1 MKRNPITIAT
11 GAVLV
16 LIFLFMLFIF
26 QVRQTEV
33 AVVTTFGKYSRSIT
47 NAGFQFRLPW
57 PIQKVYKFDSR
68 IQDFERKF
76 DQTITRDQISVVITV
91 YIGWRILD
99 PKVFLESFNGDITKA
114 EQTLEPLVRNAKS
127 GVIGQHAFGDLISTN
142 QTELKFDQVET
153 EMLSAIQPQARSA
166 YGIQIELLGIKRL
179 QLPESITSTVF
190 ERMKKQRQ
198 ELVSKYESEGDR
210 DAKII
215 KANADGQ
222 ANEILAQAK
231 AEAIRITGEAEK
243 NAAEYY
249 AAFEKDNKLAVFLFQ
264 LKTLEQSLKERTHL
278 FLDQQTPPFNL
289 LKSQDASAPGG
300 TGSKK

>member
-11 GAVLV
+11 GAVLA

-47 NAGFQFRLPW
+47 NAGFQVRLPW
-57 PIQKVYKFDSR
+57 PVQKVYKFDSR

-91 YIGWRILD
+91 YIGWRIVE
-99 PKVFLESFNGDITKA
+99 PKVFLESFSGDNTKA

-127 GVIGQHAFGDLISTN
+127 GVIGQHAFSDLISTN
-142 QTELKFDQVET
+142 QAELKFDLVES
-153 EMLSAIQPQARSA
+153 EMLKAIQAQARSA
-166 YGIQIELLGIKRL
+166 YGIQVELLGIKRL
-179 QLPESITSTVF
+179 QLPESITTDVF
-190 ERMKKQRQ
+190 ARMKAERQ
-198 ELVSKYESEGDR
+198 KLVARFQTEGER
-210 DAKII
+210 EAKII
-215 KANADGQ
+215 KASADGQ
-222 ANEILAQAK
+222 ANEILAKAK
-231 AEAIRITGEAEK
+231 AEAIRITGEAETK
-243 NAAEYY
+243 AAGYY
-249 AAFEKDNKLAVFLFQ
+249 AVFEKYPELAVFLFQ

-278 FLDQQTPPFNL
+278 ILDQQTPPFNL
-289 LKSQDASAPGG
+289 LSGQGAGAASG